1 MIFHPSALCTLII
14 STAISFSAG
23 FIPCVNAA
31 DNLRVTGEL
40 YNDPCTLLPENKELL
55 VDFSDVSLPDLYDGN
70 EVSKSFSLVLSEC
83 DISDMNRF
91 KIKFTGT
98 TAAELKEYLALDA
111 SSDAGGFAIGIK
123 TESASVIP
131 LNQFSNAIN
140 IAGNGENKIRFIAFL
155 KVAPKALADKTIKYG
170 AFNAT
175 AFLTIDYF

>member
-1 MIFHPSALCTLII
+1 MKFRPPALCALIM
-14 STAISFSAG
+14 STALSFSAG
-23 FIPCVNAA
+23 FIPAANAT

-55 VDFSDVSLPDLYDGN
+55 VDFSDVSLPDLYDGI
-70 EVSKSFSLVLSEC
+70 EVSKSFSLILSEC
-83 DISDMNRF
+83 DISDLNRF

-98 TAAELKEYLALDA
+98 ASVDMKEYLALDA
-111 SSDAGGFAIGIK
+111 SSDADGFAIGIK

-155 KVAPKALADKTIKYG
+155 KVAPKALTNKTIEYG

>member
-1 MIFHPSALCTLII
+1 MIFRPSALCTLIM
-14 STAISFSAG
+14 STAITFSAG
-23 FIPCVNAA
+23 FIPAVNAA

-55 VDFSDVSLPDLYDGN
+55 VDFSDVSLPDLYDGI

-98 TAAELKEYLALDA
+98 PAAEQKEYLALDA
-111 SSDAGGFAIGIK
+111 ASDAGGFAIGIK

-131 LNQFSNAIN
+131 LNQFSDAIN

-155 KVAPKALADKTIKYG
+155 KVAPNALADKTIKYG